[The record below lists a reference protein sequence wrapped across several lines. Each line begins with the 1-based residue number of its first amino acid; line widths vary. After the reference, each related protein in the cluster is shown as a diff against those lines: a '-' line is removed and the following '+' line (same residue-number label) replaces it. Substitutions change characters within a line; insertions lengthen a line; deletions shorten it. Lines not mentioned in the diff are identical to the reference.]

1 MTDKQYILVIRL
13 SAMGDVA
20 LSLPVL
26 RSADTGNYGILM
38 LTRTPFAGFFSNIEG
53 LEVFRAD
60 TGGRHKGLA
69 GIIRLYRDINSSYR
83 IRMVLDLHSV
93 LRSWVLGLL
102 YLLKGAGV
110 YRIDKGRKA
119 KRDFI
124 KHRQSSDLPHTVDR
138 YRDVFLRAGFRAGK
152 PVIPAFSLSGDA
164 EKEADKI
171 IAGSIPEGHM
181 IVAVSPFAKHRTKMW
196 PSGKMKS
203 LMSLLTEKEKVFFL
217 LFGGREEEVSLA
229 LLAGGFDNSLVV
241 AGKYD
246 LQTELALISR
256 VSFMISMDSSNMHMA
271 ALSGIP
277 TVSIWGGTHP
287 DTGFGPVGTQAH
299 LQIGLR
305 LEDPDCRP
313 CTVFGKGDCIR
324 EDIKY
329 RCLEDISPDMVYNKM
344 KGLMF

>member
-1 MTDKQYILVIRL
+1 MAEQQYILVIRL

-20 LSLPVL
+20 LTLPVL
-26 RSADTGNYGILM
+26 RAAYTGNYRMLV
-38 LTRTPFAGFFSNIEG
+38 LTRAPFAGFFSNIEG
-53 LEVFRAD
+53 LEVFRAE
-60 TGGRHKGLA
+60 TGDRHKGLA

-102 YLLKGAGV
+102 YLLRGMPV
-110 YRIDKGRKA
+110 YRVDKGRKE

-124 KHRQSSDLPHTVDR
+124 KQRQRSDLPHTVDR
-138 YRDVFLRAGFRAGK
+138 YRNVFSAAGFRVGK

-164 EKEADKI
+164 QKMADEI
-171 IAGSIPEGHM
+171 IAGRIPAGHT
-181 IVAVSPFAKHRTKMW
+181 IIAVSPFAKHRTKMW
-196 PSGKMKS
+196 PLSKMES
-203 LMSLLTEKEKVFFL
+203 LMTLLSGQGNVFFL
-217 LFGGREEEVSLA
+217 LFGGKEEAAELEH
-229 LLAGGFDNSLVV
+229 LAGRFDNSLVV

-256 VSFMISMDSSNMHMA
+256 VKFMISMDSSNMHMA

-287 DTGFGPVGTQAH
+287 GTGFAPLGTQVH

-329 RCLEDISPDMVYNKM
+329 RCLEDISPDMVYNKI

>member
-1 MTDKQYILVIRL
+1 MADKQYILVIRL

-26 RSADTGNYGILM
+26 RSVDTGNYGMLV

-69 GIIRLYRDINSSYR
+69 GIIRLYRDINRSYR

-93 LRSWVLGLL
+93 LRSWVLGTL

-124 KHRQSSDLPHTVDR
+124 KHRLSSDLPHTVDR
-138 YRDVFLRAGFRAGK
+138 YRDVFFRAGFTVGK

-164 EKEADKI
+164 EKEADEI
-171 IAGSIPEGHM
+171 IAGSIPAGHM

-196 PSGKMKS
+196 PLSKMKS
-203 LMSLLTEKEKVFFL
+203 LMSLLTEQEKVFFL
-217 LFGGREEEVSLA
+217 LFGGREEADDLA
-229 LLAGGFDNSLVV
+229 LLAGGFNNSLVV
-241 AGKYD
+241 AGKHD

-287 DTGFGPVGTQAH
+287 DTGFAPIGIQRH
-299 LQIGLR
+299 LKIGLR
-305 LEDPDCRP
+305 MKDPDCRP

-329 RCLEDISPDMVYNKM
+329 RCLEDISPEMVYNKM